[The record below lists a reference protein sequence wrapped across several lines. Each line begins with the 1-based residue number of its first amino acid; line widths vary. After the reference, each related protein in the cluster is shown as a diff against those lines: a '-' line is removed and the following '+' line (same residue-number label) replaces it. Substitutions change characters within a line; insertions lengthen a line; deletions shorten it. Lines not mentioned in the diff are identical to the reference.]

1 LSGTMWH
8 EGSLALEW
16 YTLAEAEY
24 SELVTRS
31 TCHRQISEEWQ
42 WHM

>member
-1 LSGTMWH
+1 MWH

-24 SELVTRS
+24 SKLITRS
-31 TCHRQISEEWQ
+31 TRRMQISEE
-42 WHM
+42 

>member
-1 LSGTMWH
+1 MWH
-8 EGSLALEW
+8 EGSLALKW

-31 TCHRQISEEWQ
+31 TRRMQISEE
-42 WHM
+42 

>member
-1 LSGTMWH
+1 MWH

-24 SELVTRS
+24 SELVVCKFQKGDSDTR
-31 TCHRQISEEWQ
+31 TKE
-42 WHM
+42 MFYPDL